1 MRTPDEVKPVIE
13 VLLQKRQDL
22 RLQLAEVLCLKCL
35 VWRAFGELAANAQQ
49 QSLDIQQYVRE

>member
-22 RLQLAEVLCLKCL
+22 RQQLVQALCLKCL
-35 VWRAFGELAANAQQ
+35 A
-49 QSLDIQQYVRE
+49 

>member
-35 VWRAFGELAANAQQ
+35 V
-49 QSLDIQQYVRE
+49 